1 VLNSADRNIVLK
13 GKLIWSVDIILQKLF
28 DVSHFKGLKFCILRR
43 CANTLPVHN
52 NLRGDCLFS
61 PERMV
66 ASGASTVTDTDVTF
80 APCAC
85 GANDG
90 FTAVWAID

>member
-1 VLNSADRNIVLK
+1 MLNSADRNIVLE
-13 GKLIWSVDIILQKLF
+13 GKFIWSEDIISQKLF
-28 DVSHFKGLKFCILRR
+28 DVSDFKGLKFCILRR

-66 ASGASTVTDTDVTF
+66 AGGASTVTNTDFTF